1 MMKTAFAK
9 TFTYYIIVLLAV
21 FFLLSLGFTEI
32 FRGYFYNDQNDDLL
46 NQAIKISDIY
56 IQSAESND
64 FDNEYFKREIGV
76 LDKYMDYSF
85 IVTDSNMNVIAWS
98 KDISSIRPK
107 DCISRFSGYENVM
120 EGKPQWIK
128 GDIDNIYNQSRYI
141 LCYPTVQNGN
151 VKAVVFVSVPLSEL
165 TSNINRVYIVV
176 AFFLLLSVVLGFVTI
191 HWTVNEFVIP
201 IRKLSEAAKYI
212 SKGNF
217 DEKIEIDDSINDELT
232 QLCRS
237 FNTMAE
243 NLAGLEKRR
252 REIISNISHDLRSP
266 ITSVRGF
273 LQAMLDGT
281 ISEDK
286 YRHYIEIIYNET
298 GRLQKLSD
306 SILDLNKLDD
316 SANALNMTS
325 FDINAVA
332 DEAVKLM
339 SGKADAKN
347 IKLYKF
353 CKKNEIWV
361 YGDIEKIKRVIINL
375 LDNGIKFTQGGYVS
389 LSTDIEG
396 NKAVIS
402 VEDTGIGLSEE
413 EQSRVFERLYKA
425 DSSRGMDKNG
435 SGLGLAIVKE
445 FVKAHKQNIEIE
457 SKKGRGSKF
466 TFTLDLSKKDENDV

>member
-120 EGKPQWIK
+120 AGKPQWIK

>member
-107 DCISRFSGYENVM
+107 DCISQFSGYENVM
-120 EGKPQWIK
+120 AGKPQWIK

>member
-120 EGKPQWIK
+120 AGKPQWIK

-281 ISEDK
+281 INEDK